1 MDLLV
6 RRDAAKPPARKHLPR
21 RLLHGV
27 GSDGEE
33 DVARQL
39 HQQEAQLLG
48 RRPRQRLADE
58 AVRGLQLRRQPAPG
72 PAAVKLIATFAL
84 ASGLAVAGPAQAGV
98 LEIGDDGTVKTL
110 GDTPGATWTTDDQ
123 QEVTAEA
130 SDDIVIP
137 DKAVTVLADRGW
149 SGGYAQAM
157 VEIAKAN
164 DISPYLLE
172 AVVWQESRWNPAA
185 RSRAG
190 AIGLAQLMPG
200 TARDLGVD
208 PNDPL
213 QNLSGGARYL
223 RQQLNRFD
231 GNVEKALAAYNAGPG
246 RVMTAGGIPSIPET
260 QAYVRAIVARLA
272 ANSTLEGERQ

>member
-1 MDLLV
+1 MTLV
-6 RRDAAKPPARKHLPR
+6 
-21 RLLHGV
+21 
-27 GSDGEE
+27 
-33 DVARQL
+33 
-39 HQQEAQLLG
+39 
-48 RRPRQRLADE
+48 
-58 AVRGLQLRRQPAPG
+58 
-72 PAAVKLIATFAL
+72 L
-84 ASGLAVAGPAQAGV
+84 ASVLAFAGTAQAEV
-98 LEIGDDGTVKTL
+98 LEIGPGGKVKTL
-110 GDTPGATWTTDDQ
+110 SDTPDATW
-123 QEVTAEA
+123 V
-130 SDDIVIP
+130 SDDELQADGDGIVIP
-137 DKAVTVLADRGW
+137 DKAVTVLTERGW
-149 SGGYAQAM
+149 AGDYAQAL
-157 VEIAKAN
+157 VEVAKAN
-164 DISPYLLE
+164 EISPYLLE

-272 ANSTLEGERQ
+272 ANSTMEGERQ

>member
-1 MDLLV
+1 MVL
-6 RRDAAKPPARKHLPR
+6 
-21 RLLHGV
+21 
-27 GSDGEE
+27 
-33 DVARQL
+33 
-39 HQQEAQLLG
+39 
-48 RRPRQRLADE
+48 
-58 AVRGLQLRRQPAPG
+58 
-72 PAAVKLIATFAL
+72 AL
-84 ASGLAVAGPAQAGV
+84 ASGLAWASSTQAEV
-98 LEIGDDGTVKTL
+98 LEIGPGGAVKTL
-110 GDTPGATWTTDDQ
+110 MDSPGAAWSSDEQVQAQDR
-123 QEVTAEA
+123 A
-130 SDDIVIP
+130 SDGIVIP
-137 DKAVTVLADRGW
+137 DKAMTVLAERGW
-149 SGGYAQAM
+149 SGDYAQALLE
-157 VEIAKAN
+157 VAKAN

-172 AVVWQESRWNPAA
+172 AVVWQESRWNPGA

-272 ANSTLEGERQ
+272 ANSTLEGLRQ

>member
-1 MDLLV
+1 
-6 RRDAAKPPARKHLPR
+6 
-21 RLLHGV
+21 
-27 GSDGEE
+27 
-33 DVARQL
+33 
-39 HQQEAQLLG
+39 
-48 RRPRQRLADE
+48 
-58 AVRGLQLRRQPAPG
+58 
-72 PAAVKLIATFAL
+72 VKLTIILAL
-84 ASGLAVAGPAQAGV
+84 ASGLAWAGSAQGEV
-98 LEIGDDGTVKTL
+98 LEIGSGGAVKTL
-110 GDTPGATWTTDDQ
+110 SDSPGATWSETGQDQ
-123 QEVTAEA
+123 V
-130 SDDIVIP
+130 DGDGIVIP

-149 SGGYAQAM
+149 SGDYAQAL
-157 VEIAKAN
+157 VEVAKAN

-172 AVVWQESRWNPAA
+172 AVVWQESRWNPGA

-272 ANSTLEGERQ
+272 ANSTLEGLRQ

>member
-1 MDLLV
+1 
-6 RRDAAKPPARKHLPR
+6 
-21 RLLHGV
+21 
-27 GSDGEE
+27 
-33 DVARQL
+33 
-39 HQQEAQLLG
+39 
-48 RRPRQRLADE
+48 
-58 AVRGLQLRRQPAPG
+58 
-72 PAAVKLIATFAL
+72 VKLTMFLAL
-84 ASGLAVAGPAQAGV
+84 ASGLAWAGLAQAEV
-98 LEIGDDGTVKTL
+98 LEIGPGGAVKTL
-110 GDTPGATWTTDDQ
+110 GDSPGAAWSDNE
-123 QEVTAEA
+123 QEQAVGE
-130 SDDIVIP
+130 DIVIP
-137 DKAVTVLADRGW
+137 DRAVTVLEGRGW
-149 SGGYAQAM
+149 SGNYAQALIE
-157 VEIAKAN
+157 VAKAN
-164 DISPYLLE
+164 EISPYLLE

-272 ANSTLEGERQ
+272 ANSTMEGERQ

>member
-1 MDLLV
+1 M
-6 RRDAAKPPARKHLPR
+6 
-21 RLLHGV
+21 RLTVSL
-27 GSDGEE
+27 
-33 DVARQL
+33 
-39 HQQEAQLLG
+39 
-48 RRPRQRLADE
+48 
-58 AVRGLQLRRQPAPG
+58 
-72 PAAVKLIATFAL
+72 AL
-84 ASGLAVAGPAQAGV
+84 ASMLAFAGTAQAEV
-98 LEIGDDGTVKTL
+98 LEIGPGGKVKTL
-110 GDTPGATWTTDDQ
+110 SDSPNATWSSGDEQ
-123 QEVTAEA
+123 LQAEG
-130 SDDIVIP
+130 DGIVIP
-137 DKAVTVLADRGW
+137 DKAVTVLTERGW
-149 SGGYAQAM
+149 AGDYAQAL
-157 VEIAKAN
+157 VEVAKAN
-164 DISPYLLE
+164 ELSPYLLE

-272 ANSTLEGERQ
+272 ANSTMEGERQ

>member
-1 MDLLV
+1 V
-6 RRDAAKPPARKHLPR
+6 RR
-21 RLLHGV
+21 
-27 GSDGEE
+27 
-33 DVARQL
+33 
-39 HQQEAQLLG
+39 
-48 RRPRQRLADE
+48 
-58 AVRGLQLRRQPAPG
+58 
-72 PAAVKLIATFAL
+72 IAILAL
-84 ASGLAVAGPAQAGV
+84 ATGLAWAGPAQAEV
-98 LEIGDDGTVKTL
+98 LEIGSDGAVKTL
-110 GDTPGATWTTDDQ
+110 SDTPGASWSSNDELEDPTQ
-123 QEVTAEA
+123 LG
-130 SDDIVIP
+130 DDIVIP
-137 DKAVTVLADRGW
+137 DKAMTVLAERGW
-149 SGGYAQAM
+149 SGNYAQAM

-185 RSRAG
+185 VSRAG

-208 PNDPL
+208 PRDPI

-223 RQQLNRFD
+223 RQQLNRFG

>member
-1 MDLLV
+1 LFL
-6 RRDAAKPPARKHLPR
+6 
-21 RLLHGV
+21 
-27 GSDGEE
+27 
-33 DVARQL
+33 
-39 HQQEAQLLG
+39 
-48 RRPRQRLADE
+48 
-58 AVRGLQLRRQPAPG
+58 
-72 PAAVKLIATFAL
+72 AL
-84 ASGLAVAGPAQAGV
+84 ASGLALAGTAQAEV
-98 LEIGDDGTVKTL
+98 LEIGPGGKVKTL
-110 GDTPGATWTTDDQ
+110 SDSPNATWSAEDE
-123 QEVTAEA
+123 QEQAEG
-130 SDDIVIP
+130 DGIVIP
-137 DKAVTVLADRGW
+137 DKAVTVLTERGW
-149 SGGYAQAM
+149 AGDYAQAL
-157 VEIAKAN
+157 VEVAKAN
-164 DISPYLLE
+164 ELSPYLLE
-172 AVVWQESRWNPAA
+172 AVVWQESRWNPGA

-272 ANSTLEGERQ
+272 ANSTMEEGRQ

>member
-1 MDLLV
+1 LFL
-6 RRDAAKPPARKHLPR
+6 
-21 RLLHGV
+21 
-27 GSDGEE
+27 
-33 DVARQL
+33 
-39 HQQEAQLLG
+39 
-48 RRPRQRLADE
+48 
-58 AVRGLQLRRQPAPG
+58 
-72 PAAVKLIATFAL
+72 AL
-84 ASGLAVAGPAQAGV
+84 ASGLALAGTAQAEV
-98 LEIGDDGTVKTL
+98 LEIGPGGKVKTL
-110 GDTPGATWTTDDQ
+110 SDSPNATWSSNDEQLQTEGDG
-123 QEVTAEA
+123 
-130 SDDIVIP
+130 IVIP
-137 DKAVTVLADRGW
+137 DKAVTVLTERGW
-149 SGGYAQAM
+149 AGDYAQAL
-157 VEIAKAN
+157 VEVAKAN
-164 DISPYLLE
+164 ELSPYLLE

-272 ANSTLEGERQ
+272 ANSTMEGERQ

>member
-1 MDLLV
+1 V
-6 RRDAAKPPARKHLPR
+6 RL
-21 RLLHGV
+21 RLFL
-27 GSDGEE
+27 
-33 DVARQL
+33 
-39 HQQEAQLLG
+39 
-48 RRPRQRLADE
+48 
-58 AVRGLQLRRQPAPG
+58 
-72 PAAVKLIATFAL
+72 AL
-84 ASGLAVAGPAQAGV
+84 ASGLALAGTAQAEV
-98 LEIGDDGTVKTL
+98 LEIGPGGKVKTL
-110 GDTPGATWTTDDQ
+110 SDSPNATWSSNDEQ
-123 QEVTAEA
+123 LQAEG
-130 SDDIVIP
+130 DGIVIP
-137 DKAVTVLADRGW
+137 DKAVTVLTERGW
-149 SGGYAQAM
+149 AGDYAQAL
-157 VEIAKAN
+157 VEVAKAN
-164 DISPYLLE
+164 ELSPYLLE
-172 AVVWQESRWNPAA
+172 AVVWQESRWNPGA

-272 ANSTLEGERQ
+272 ANSTMEGERQ

>member
-1 MDLLV
+1 MVL
-6 RRDAAKPPARKHLPR
+6 
-21 RLLHGV
+21 
-27 GSDGEE
+27 
-33 DVARQL
+33 
-39 HQQEAQLLG
+39 
-48 RRPRQRLADE
+48 
-58 AVRGLQLRRQPAPG
+58 
-72 PAAVKLIATFAL
+72 AL
-84 ASGLAVAGPAQAGV
+84 ASLLAWAGTAQAEV
-98 LEIGDDGTVKTL
+98 LEIGPGGKVKTL
-110 GDTPGATWTTDDQ
+110 SDSPNATWSSNDEQ
-123 QEVTAEA
+123 LQAEG
-130 SDDIVIP
+130 DGIVIP
-137 DKAVTVLADRGW
+137 DKAVTVLTERGW
-149 SGGYAQAM
+149 AGDYAQAL
-157 VEIAKAN
+157 VEVAKAN
-164 DISPYLLE
+164 ELSPYLLE

-272 ANSTLEGERQ
+272 ANSTMEGERQ

>member
-1 MDLLV
+1 M
-6 RRDAAKPPARKHLPR
+6 
-21 RLLHGV
+21 
-27 GSDGEE
+27 
-33 DVARQL
+33 
-39 HQQEAQLLG
+39 
-48 RRPRQRLADE
+48 
-58 AVRGLQLRRQPAPG
+58 
-72 PAAVKLIATFAL
+72 KLTAFLAL
-84 ASGLAVAGPAQAGV
+84 ASGLAFAATAQAEV
-98 LEIGDDGTVKTL
+98 LEIGPGGAVKTL
-110 GDTPGATWTTDDQ
+110 SDLPGAAWSDRG
-123 QEVTAEA
+123 QEQV
-130 SDDIVIP
+130 DGDGIVIP
-137 DKAVTVLADRGW
+137 DKAVTVLAERGW
-149 SGGYAQAM
+149 SGDYAQALID
-157 VEIAKAN
+157 VAKAN
-164 DISPYLLE
+164 EISPYLLE

-185 RSRAG
+185 RSPAG

-272 ANSTLEGERQ
+272 ANSTLEGLRQ

>member
-1 MDLLV
+1 MVL
-6 RRDAAKPPARKHLPR
+6 
-21 RLLHGV
+21 
-27 GSDGEE
+27 
-33 DVARQL
+33 
-39 HQQEAQLLG
+39 
-48 RRPRQRLADE
+48 
-58 AVRGLQLRRQPAPG
+58 
-72 PAAVKLIATFAL
+72 AL
-84 ASGLAVAGPAQAGV
+84 ASGLAWASSTQAEV
-98 LEIGDDGTVKTL
+98 LEIGPGGAVKTL
-110 GDTPGATWTTDDQ
+110 MDSPGAAWSSDEQAQAQDR
-123 QEVTAEA
+123 A
-130 SDDIVIP
+130 SDGIVIP
-137 DKAVTVLADRGW
+137 DKAMTVLAERGW
-149 SGGYAQAM
+149 SGDYAQALLE
-157 VEIAKAN
+157 VAKAN

-172 AVVWQESRWNPAA
+172 AVVWQESRWNPGA

-272 ANSTLEGERQ
+272 ANSTLEGLRQ